1 MDDNLNLMR
10 ALQDEWDAVGDSLA
24 YREAL
29 RRWQAVEP
37 DLAGFD
43 SPADVVAWC
52 RAQADPREANRPVGA
67 LLRAAADRV
76 AARTL
81 LQLIIPGLT
90 VRIGRA
96 LGREASC
103 RRMTGVRDELMQE

>member
-10 ALQDEWDAVGDSLA
+10 ALQDEWDAVAGSIP

-29 RRWQAVEP
+29 HHWQEVEP

-43 SPADVVAWC
+43 SPGEVVAWC
-52 RAQADPREANRPVGA
+52 RGQSDPPAANRPVGA
-67 LLRAAADRV
+67 LLRLAADPI

-81 LQLIIPGLT
+81 LQVIIPGLT
-90 VRIGRA
+90 VRIGRGPHDHRGGQA
-96 LGREASC
+96 P
-103 RRMTGVRDELMQE
+103 RRMG